1 MHATEPV
8 GRGVGALLAPLAGVV
23 SLLRR
28 ARTFH
33 PDGAVY
39 LSHVSALAS
48 RGADSEIARRLEG
61 PALVR
66 LSSAWWRG
74 GKEWTDVLG
83 CAVRF
88 RHSDAVSVTPEQ
100 GDQDL
105 LFATIRSPW
114 TTLLASLTTHRH
126 DFLDN
131 DYYAVS
137 PFFAPGLGKVKWR
150 LRTTGAAET
159 GGDRGEKLDAAVRG
173 GHAAFQLE
181 VRALGLGRRWRPV
194 ARLQLRE
201 RVVVD
206 QAALRFS
213 PFRSGRGIE
222 PRGWIHAIRRAT
234 YAASQAARPPAG
246 AVG

>member
-1 MHATEPV
+1 MHATEPL
-8 GRGVGALLAPLAGVV
+8 GRGVGALLAPLTGAV

-33 PDGAVY
+33 PEGAVY
-39 LSHVSALAS
+39 LSQVSAVTA
-48 RGADSEIARRLEG
+48 RGKAAGIARRLEG

-83 CAVRF
+83 CAIRF
-88 RHSDAVSVTPEQ
+88 RHSQSVSVSAEE

-114 TTLLASLTTHRH
+114 TTLLATLTTHRH

-137 PFFAPGLGKVKWR
+137 PFFAPGLGRVKWR

-159 GGDRGEKLDAAVRG
+159 EGDRGEKLDAAVRS

-181 VRALGLGRRWRPV
+181 FRPLGLGRRWRPV

-213 PFRSGRGIE
+213 PFRTGRGIE
-222 PRGWIHAIRRAT
+222 PRGWIHALRRAT
-234 YAASQAARPPAG
+234 YAASQAARPRVG